1 MRPRWVWLGVLPAV
15 VTAASTYLTWR
26 GAHHAPDNA
35 ADLDVGVMWFLA
47 ILSWIRAVVCGVAY
61 MAVMRLCTAV
71 MHRFRVYRHAYL
83 MLCSVGLLAGLGG
96 LHSAR
101 GALYCAGAGV
111 LLGVVFILAHRPQ
124 IAPPPF
130 SLSNWARGV
139 RRNVATRPVRLLTGF
154 LLPLILGALLF
165 ALCDGWRDGTWFEQW
180 GRCLPLVSVV
190 MALPT
195 LLYTITMEIAATSM
209 QRRGIDNRPVLIAL
223 STFLGLLA
231 GGLLGVMALIGM
243 PVGLVCGFV
252 LMRLR

>member
-1 MRPRWVWLGVLPAV
+1 MAEKATKR
-15 VTAASTYLTWR
+15 TAAVSN
-26 GAHHAPDNA
+26 HASHCNLIGFP
-35 ADLDVGVMWFLA
+35 
-47 ILSWIRAVVCGVAY
+47 
-61 MAVMRLCTAV
+61 
-71 MHRFRVYRHAYL
+71 
-83 MLCSVGLLAGLGG
+83 
-96 LHSAR
+96 HS
-101 GALYCAGAGV
+101 L
-111 LLGVVFILAHRPQ
+111 
-124 IAPPPF
+124 
-130 SLSNWARGV
+130 
-139 RRNVATRPVRLLTGF
+139 VRLLTGF